1 MDYSSNR
8 NYNCRILEY
17 THKGIRTLSLENE
30 LIAVTVLLDKGA
42 NIYEV
47 IHKRTD
53 TDFMWKSPGGL
64 RDPAKL
70 VPTGQNP
77 IGSFLDYYEGG
88 WQECLPGGGP
98 FTHLGAD
105 IGLHG
110 EACLMPW
117 DFQVLKDEPE
127 EICVKLSCETIR
139 FPFRIEKKVSLQ
151 SGSMIISF
159 EEELTNT
166 GGVQIEFMWGHHPAI
181 GKPFLNG
188 NCRIDIPAKEYIA
201 SGRAFSPG
209 SNIEPGTKGVW
220 PSCTGIGG
228 EELDLCVIPGEHEN
242 TGDLMYLSG
251 LEEGWYAVTDEKK
264 QLGIGMRWDEKVF
277 PFVWYWMVAR
287 GVKDYPWFGA
297 TYNIALE
304 PWSSIPSSFTEAQK
318 QGTTVKL
325 EGGSKT
331 TSVYKM
337 VVYEGVGR
345 VRCITKEG
353 KVEPVI

>member
-8 NYNCRILEY
+8 NCGCRIREY
-17 THKGIRTLSLENE
+17 THKGIRSLSLENE

-42 NIYEV
+42 DIYEV

-53 TDFMWKSPGGL
+53 TDFMWKAPGGL
-64 RDPAKL
+64 RDPAKI

-77 IGSFLDYYEGG
+77 AGSFLDYYEGG

-98 FTHLGAD
+98 FTHMGAD

-110 EACLMPW
+110 EACLLPW
-117 DFQVLKDEPE
+117 DFSVLKDSPE
-127 EICVKLSCETIR
+127 EICVYLTCKTIR
-139 FPFRIEKKVSLQ
+139 FPFMIVKKVSLK

-159 EEELTNT
+159 EEELTNL
-166 GGVQIEFMWGHHPAI
+166 GDVQIEFMWGHHPAI

-188 NCRIDIPAKEYIA
+188 NCRIDVPAKEYVA
-201 SGRAFSPG
+201 TGRAFAPG
-209 SNIEPGTKGVW
+209 SNIGPDTKGVW
-220 PSCTGIGG
+220 PLCEGIDG
-228 EELDLCVIPGEHEN
+228 EKMDLSVVPGESGD

-251 LEEGWYAVTDEKK
+251 LDEGWYAVTDEEK
-264 QLGIGMRWDEKVF
+264 QLGIGMCWDEKVF

-304 PWSSIPSSFTEAQK
+304 PWSSIPSSFPEAQK
-318 QGTTVKL
+318 QGTTLKL
-325 EGGSKT
+325 EGGGNIN
-331 TSVYKM
+331 SVYKM
-337 VVYEGVGR
+337 VIYDGMKRVGK
-345 VRCITKEG
+345 ITKEG
-353 KVEPVI
+353 AVEPAD